1 MTDEEKILSEF
12 RILASEFDAVK
23 FPDEDILTRVELYK
37 DFCGKKYFGKF
48 WSRAVAL
55 LTAHFLTLEKLKES
69 SGSAASDAL
78 TGGNLTMEK
87 EGDLQRQYSASSSN
101 SDTAE
106 ELFTKTL
113 YGKMF
118 LQLRS
123 MCIVPATIRKGFDIF
138 GRKCSR
144 Y

>member
-23 FPDEDILTRVELYK
+23 FPDEFILTRVELYK

-55 LTAHFLTLEKLKES
+55 LTAHFLTLEKLK
-69 SGSAASDAL
+69 GSEGATSFAI
-78 TGGNLTMEK
+78 TGGTLTSEK
-87 EGDLQRQYSASSSN
+87 EGDLQRSYSSSSN
-101 SDTAE
+101 SSNTAD

-123 MCIVPATIRKGFDIF
+123 MCIVPATIRKGFDIC